1 MASTA
6 PAIDAI
12 DYATRYI
19 KNVPL
24 QPVATKIINEV
35 AAIIWSAAPWSWTLG
50 SLPTITLLANTQDY
64 TINYPADFQ
73 KALEAVLINGDG
85 NERELHV
92 LPALPTN
99 VGFVGQPNY
108 VSYPAAAGTI
118 AGLVRVSPKPAQVQ
132 GTQTVIGLYKKL
144 FTPFTDS
151 NIYTTG
157 VPEGDNWYHVFQSGV
172 LWKAYPYADDQRA
185 GDASVRANDAQV
197 SFSGARGTFEANLIQ
212 MKERE
217 PLLLINVFE
226 RDQKDPKK

>member
-1 MASTA
+1 M
-6 PAIDAI
+6 
-12 DYATRYI
+12 
-19 KNVPL
+19 
-24 QPVATKIINEV
+24 
-35 AAIIWSAAPWSWTLG
+35 
-50 SLPTITLLANTQDY
+50 
-64 TINYPADFQ
+64 
-73 KALEAVLINGDG
+73 
-85 NERELHV
+85 
-92 LPALPTN
+92 
-99 VGFVGQPNY
+99 
-108 VSYPAAAGTI
+108 
-118 AGLVRVSPKPAQVQ
+118 RVSPKPAQVQ

-172 LWKAYPYADDQRA
+172 LWKAYQYADDQRA